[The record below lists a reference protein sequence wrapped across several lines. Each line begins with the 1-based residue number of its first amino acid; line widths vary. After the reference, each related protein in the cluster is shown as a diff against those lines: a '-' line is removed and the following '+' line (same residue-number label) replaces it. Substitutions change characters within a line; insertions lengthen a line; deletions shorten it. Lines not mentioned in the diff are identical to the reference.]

1 MSERLGDGCGR
12 ASAGRRR
19 RLRSEELKGESQGR
33 GEDAAGEGK
42 ERGDTGHRRGVARR
56 GRGSRRWP
64 GKQEVAGAASALATH
79 LFVLLAEE
87 EDDKGALVGWAA
99 SWAAS
104 RLQ

>member
-1 MSERLGDGCGR
+1 MRETEEGG
-12 ASAGRRR
+12 
-19 RLRSEELKGESQGR
+19 RSEESEREPG
-33 GEDAAGEGK
+33 AAW
-42 ERGDTGHRRGVARR
+42 RSVASSRR

-99 SWAAS
+99 NWAAI

>member
-1 MSERLGDGCGR
+1 MAML
-12 ASAGRRR
+12 
-19 RLRSEELKGESQGR
+19 
-33 GEDAAGEGK
+33 EGSW
-42 ERGDTGHRRGVARR
+42 RRG
-56 GRGSRRWP
+56 GSTRWP
-64 GKQEVAGAASALATH
+64 GKQEVAGAASAPATH

>member
-1 MSERLGDGCGR
+1 MRSGRVREGREGCVASPRMDRLEGE
-12 ASAGRRR
+12 AS
-19 RLRSEELKGESQGR
+19 S
-33 GEDAAGEGK
+33 
-42 ERGDTGHRRGVARR
+42 V
-56 GRGSRRWP
+56 
-64 GKQEVAGAASALATH
+64 KQEVAGVDARHASP